1 MDKLDE
7 KIIELLTTDARMT
20 YKQIAE
26 QVKLTSPA
34 VKTRITKLEEAG
46 IIKGYGLKIDYHA
59 LGYAVAAFISVM
71 VDKEEKENFLAFV
84 QGSPQVIDCYGITGD
99 YFALLKVRFKST
111 MELDNFL
118 TEIQVFG
125 ETKTD
130 IVLSAYKES

>member
-46 IIKGYGLKIDYHA
+46 IIKGNFSFDHKIHPLYYNLNVTGTVYFTRTDSPYCFPGTH
-59 LGYAVAAFISVM
+59 LGIVITTLNASSSNDGSTDF
-71 VDKEEKENFLAFV
+71 DTLAFG
-84 QGSPQVIDCYGITGD
+84 QRCKG
-99 YFALLKVRFKST
+99 KKKSRK
-111 MELDNFL
+111 
-118 TEIQVFG
+118 IQIFP
-125 ETKTD
+125 
-130 IVLSAYKES
+130 